1 MKTIIIGAGSDL
13 GVHIDGAH
21 LGSVQLLNDL
31 QSFYKG
37 ESISYIQDE
46 NIIKSRNLSDRTKNS
61 YDIEKFNTNLYN
73 SILGKI
79 NEEYFPITIGGDHS
93 VSVASALAS
102 AKVHN
107 DIGIIWF
114 SGHTDYST
122 SETTV
127 TGNINSFSLAT
138 ITNVKNQELRPFHQG
153 NVIQTSKTVIIGAR
167 EIPNWEKD
175 LIKYS
180 GITVF
185 TMEDI
190 KQKGLE
196 TVLEEAFQIASFK
209 TQGVHISFSL
219 DIIDPEYAPGVSTP
233 EDDGITEEETMQI
246 SEFIMKNIEDIVSY
260 DLVEFNPL
268 RDQNRKTEQI
278 AVNLLA
284 QILKAL
290 EKKDKYKKIK

>member
-37 ESISYIQDE
+37 ESISFIQDE
-46 NIIKSRNLSDRTKNS
+46 SIIKSRNLSDRSKNS

-73 SILGKI
+73 TIINKI
-79 NEEYFPITIGGDHS
+79 NEEYFPITIGGDRS
-93 VSVASALAS
+93 VSIASALAS
-102 AKVHN
+102 TKVHN

-122 SETTV
+122 ADTTV
-127 TGNINSFSLAT
+127 TGNIHSFALAA
-138 ITNVKNQELRPFHQG
+138 ISNPKNQELRPFHEG
-153 NVIQTSKTVIIGAR
+153 NTIQTSKTVIVGAR
-167 EIPNWEKD
+167 EIPSWEKD

-190 KQKGLE
+190 KQKGIE
-196 TVLEEAFQIASFK
+196 TILEEAFQIANFK

-219 DIIDPEYAPGVSTP
+219 DILDPEYAPGVSAP
-233 EDDGITEEETMQI
+233 EDDGITEEEAMQI
-246 SEFIMKNIEDIVSY
+246 NEFIMKNIEDVVSY

-278 AVNLLA
+278 SVNLLA